1 MTFTQRSESM
11 NRILKKSF
19 VREKHDLHLFAEQV
33 DNCIHARRAVED
45 EETVANEAQ
54 VKTTTQFGLEVQL
67 SKVPK
72 GLCLLLQEE
81 KLYTFVG
88 FSIEGD
94 KRMPKESGLEIK
106 PNKYIDMQ
114 RKWSFLFL
122 GRKKFHSLANVAGN
136 VIHPFYKHMKYKI
149 NREEDH
155 KLWGISQ
162 QSDYLIEYATID
174 AYATYESWKRIE
186 NISEG
191 LEFSEAKEAEAKE
204 DDDNGY
210 YGGGY

>member
-1 MTFTQRSESM
+1 MWIIPGKTNFRRGLQFCSDAWM
-11 NRILKKSF
+11 NY
-19 VREKHDLHLFAEQV
+19 VW
-33 DNCIHARRAVED
+33 
-45 EETVANEAQ
+45 
-54 VKTTTQFGLEVQL
+54 
-67 SKVPK
+67 PK